1 MIKFKDF
8 WAERVRKQS
17 QKPIKNHHFFK
28 NIDFITLFYKI
39 YKKMSEF
46 SRKFSKRRV
55 TFLQNL
61 QKNERV
67 LKPVTDGK
75 NEIKESIITSYSESY
90 DNIVHSDICT
100 CTPC

>member
-46 SRKFSKRRV
+46 SRKFSKR
-55 TFLQNL
+55 
-61 QKNERV
+61 
-67 LKPVTDGK
+67 
-75 NEIKESIITSYSESY
+75 
-90 DNIVHSDICT
+90 
-100 CTPC
+100 

>member
-39 YKKMSEF
+39 YKK
-46 SRKFSKRRV
+46 
-55 TFLQNL
+55 
-61 QKNERV
+61 NERV
-67 LKPVTDGK
+67 FKK
-75 NEIKESIITSYSESY
+75 IQQKM
-90 DNIVHSDICT
+90 SDFLQKFT
-100 CTPC
+100 KK